1 MNHSI
6 VRARVH
12 LEDDNMISQKLRTAF
27 TKGYHWLANN
37 FVLGNESGLVVSWWD
52 IIVLTIFTMLVFMFL
67 GPVMD
72 NIYAYINGTVNNPLS
87 VNFYT
92 DSDMKTVNDLY
103 NVFKWIPYLA
113 FGVVVFYAIN
123 YSNLKK
129 GGE

>member
-1 MNHSI
+1 MY
-6 VRARVH
+6 
-12 LEDDNMISQKLRTAF
+12 LQKLHRALTN
-27 TKGYHWLANN
+27 GYKWLVNN
-37 FVLGNESGLVVSWWD
+37 FVLGSESGLVVSWWD

-72 NIYAYINGTVNNPLS
+72 HIYLYINGTTQNPLT

-92 DSDMKTVNDLY
+92 DSDIKTVNDIY
-103 NVFKWIPYLA
+103 NVYRWIPYLA
-113 FGVVVFYAIN
+113 LGVVVFYAIN